1 MLSMESH
8 FLKDK
13 FVIETIFIYLTVK
26 AIALHIFFGAASS
39 NDDVEGHGLSDCLIG
54 LQQILCCY

>member
-39 NDDVEGHGLSDCLIG
+39 NDDVEGHGLME
-54 LQQILCCY
+54 